1 MRLAASNLAAA
12 QNVALYTVPADRR
25 AVLTVSLCNRAAASA
40 KVRLALT
47 AGGDPTDADW
57 LEYDASL
64 TGSGV
69 LERTGLALA
78 AGQKVFV
85 RSDTATVSASAYGVE
100 ETV

>member
-1 MRLAASNLAAA
+1 MRLAASNLAAG
-12 QNVALYTVPADRR
+12 QNVALYTVQPGRR
-25 AVLTVSLCNRAAASA
+25 AVLTVSLCNRAAATA

-47 AGGDPTDADW
+47 DGAAPTDADW

-64 TGSGV
+64 PGSGV

-85 RSDTATVSASAYGVE
+85 RSDVVNVSASAYGIE